1 MQVQYACAEL
11 VIDEYGVMDEFVA
24 EHEDML
30 VLMAAGNSGPEWQ
43 VTLCVWS

>member
-1 MQVQYACAEL
+1 MQYHNHQDAE
-11 VIDEYGVMDEFVA
+11 GMDEFVA

-30 VLMAAGNSGPEWQ
+30 VLMSAGNQGPEWQ